1 MGQEQDTPWTQSIE
15 HTNTQ
20 RTEDGQQTQKL
31 EHLNSTQLMA
41 HYPRTMSQVDMHKQ
55 IVC

>member
-1 MGQEQDTPWTQSIE
+1 MGQEQDTPWTQSTE

-20 RTEDGQQTQKL
+20 RKENGRQTQKL

-41 HYPRTMSQVDMHKQ
+41 HYPRTMSQVDTHKQ